1 MPSFQGISA
10 LVGKTVGIVELG
22 LNLRRRV
29 PKQASRFNLAKNQGI
44 LQPVLKLIQK
54 RRPKM
59 VESCV
64 LKYRIVH
71 PGLPHLAYSL

>member
-10 LVGKTVGIVELG
+10 PAGKTVGIAELG
-22 LNLRRRV
+22 LNQRRRV
-29 PKQASRFNLAKNQGI
+29 SKQAARFNLAKNQGI

-59 VESCV
+59 VESCEV
-64 LKYRIVH
+64 WEGGKR
-71 PGLPHLAYSL
+71 

>member
-29 PKQASRFNLAKNQGI
+29 PKQAARFNLAKKQGI
-44 LQPVLKLIQK
+44 LRLMFELIQK
-54 RRPKM
+54 RRSKM
-59 VESCV
+59 AE
-64 LKYRIVH
+64 R
-71 PGLPHLAYSL
+71 